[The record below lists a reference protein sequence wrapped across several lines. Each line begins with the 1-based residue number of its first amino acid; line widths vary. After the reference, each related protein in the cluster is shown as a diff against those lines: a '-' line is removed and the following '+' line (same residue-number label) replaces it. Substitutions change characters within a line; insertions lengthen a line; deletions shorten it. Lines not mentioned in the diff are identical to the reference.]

1 MKTLLL
7 FSLKRRFKHK
17 MSVFLLLFYWIIMA
31 VLFNLDGISSTLHLT
46 WGQNKEIVV
55 DEKTRSWIVDE
66 SMWEQQGFVF
76 TNMEGDFGFEKTEEG
91 IRVFG
96 NVDGITQT
104 KLQALL
110 LKNHQLRLLSKS
122 PESVQTWMDDY
133 TNLNIQYENQSVGS
147 EEIRQNV
154 ILYILTSLYFLV
166 LNFIAVNSN
175 EIIMEKTS
183 NILALV
189 LSSVSVE
196 AHFVSKLLSALITVS
211 IQLLNSIL
219 SVVVVG
225 WLRYHY
231 DHGSGLILWLQKVLN
246 LPLGINRFE
255 DILVLMNVGY
265 KDILGLFISIVCVLL
280 GVLIVQVLILVLSSR
295 ARTSEEAGGIQ
306 APFYLIL
313 LLLYYGSLSFN
324 TADQLNQGLPYILSF
339 IPVSS
344 MLVMPMRIIQ
354 GSALTSEILL
364 SFGISFSVLFLII
377 LSLFPLYR
385 NGLERT

>member
-17 MSVFLLLFYWIIMA
+17 MSVFLLLFYWLIMA
-31 VLFNLDGISSTLHLT
+31 VLFNLDGLSSTLHLT

-66 SMWEQQGFVF
+66 TMWEQQGFIF
-76 TNMEGDFGFEKTEEG
+76 TATEGDLGFKKTDDG
-91 IRVFG
+91 ITVFG

-110 LKNHQLRLLSKS
+110 LKNHQLHLLSKS
-122 PESVQTWMDDY
+122 PESVQIWMDDY
-133 TNLNIQYENQSVGS
+133 SNLTIQFEHQSVGS

-183 NILALV
+183 NVLALV

-196 AHFVSKLLSALITVS
+196 AHFMSKLLSALITVT
-211 IQLLNSIL
+211 IQLVNSIL
-219 SVVVVG
+219 SVLVVG
-225 WLRYHY
+225 WVRYRY
-231 DHGSGLILWLQKVLN
+231 DHGAGLILWLQKVLN
-246 LPLGINRFE
+246 LPLGMSRFE
-255 DILVLMNVGY
+255 DVFSLMNVGY
-265 KDILGLFISIVCVLL
+265 KDALGLLISILCVLV

-324 TADQLNQGLPYILSF
+324 SADQLNQGLPYILSF

-364 SFGISFSVLFLII
+364 SFGLSFSVLFLII
-377 LSLFPLYR
+377 LALFPLYR